1 MNTYTCAIIAELEQF
16 TTFDQIKQIK
26 EEELNSTIVSHLELS
41 DKLVNKIRDKWNDTI
56 FKTIERYCTRPY
68 VQEVILKYC
77 QNRQKYIHA
86 YSLNDGMIV
95 H

>member
-1 MNTYTCAIIAELEQF
+1 MKTYTCAIIAELEQF

-26 EEELNSTIVSHLELS
+26 DEELNSTIVSHLELS
-41 DKLVNKIRDKWNDTI
+41 DELVNKIRDKWNDTI